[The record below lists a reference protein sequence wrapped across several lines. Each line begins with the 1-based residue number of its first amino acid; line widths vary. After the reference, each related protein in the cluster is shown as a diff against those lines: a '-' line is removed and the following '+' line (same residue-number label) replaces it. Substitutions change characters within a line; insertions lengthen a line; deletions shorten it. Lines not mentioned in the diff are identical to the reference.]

1 MATRTVCKN
10 TEKEKVKRTY
20 SKKKIMSIA
29 GIDYSE
35 QGCQSR
41 RITYLDRSLQW
52 KKKPCFIRGRDRY
65 TAWCL
70 ECLDDFGIG
79 HSGDY
84 DLQRHLQTEKHK
96 KNKGFHL
103 KQKAVTTWL
112 VKPPKTAGQ
121 SLELATTTAEVRM
134 TELIAECNMSFQK
147 ADKLVPMLKEIA
159 PDQSSVQ
166 SKLTNFINNLY
177 WFWLCSR

>member
-1 MATRTVCKN
+1 MATRTASEN

-20 SKKKIMSIA
+20 NKKNRKCESLASTTPSKAAKVGGLHTWIEAYNEK
-29 GIDYSE
+29 Y
-35 QGCQSR
+35 
-41 RITYLDRSLQW
+41 
-52 KKKPCFIRGRDRY
+52 PCFIRGRDRY
-65 TAWCL
+65 TAWWL
-70 ECLDDFGIG
+70 DCLDDLCIG

-112 VKPPKTAGQ
+112 VKPPQTAGQ

-134 TELIAECNMSFQK
+134 TELIAECNMNFQT
-147 ADKLVPMLKEIA
+147 ADKLVL
-159 PDQSSVQ
+159 
-166 SKLTNFINNLY
+166 LTS
-177 WFWLCSR
+177 LCFEWHGKYIIVWTLMTSLQV